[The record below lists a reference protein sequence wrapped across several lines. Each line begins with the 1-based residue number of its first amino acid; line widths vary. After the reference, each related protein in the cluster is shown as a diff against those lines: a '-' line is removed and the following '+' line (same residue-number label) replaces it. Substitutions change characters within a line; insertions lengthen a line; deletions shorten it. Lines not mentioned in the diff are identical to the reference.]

1 MAAKRELVAHIVTV
15 GNVKFGVDQPVD
27 DYTNI
32 GDIVGVKKATA
43 DADMDNFQAVN
54 ALQRMGKVIKLSCRL
69 KNKKTNTI
77 LCAIDRVAAAI
88 GKLRGKTLAG
98 STIVSVTIPRR
109 RSRR

>member
-1 MAAKRELVAHIVTV
+1 MAVKRELAAHIVTV
-15 GNVKFGVDQPVD
+15 GNIKFGVDQPVD

-32 GDIVGVKKATA
+32 GDIVGIKKATP
-43 DADMDNFQAVN
+43 DADMDNFQPVN

-77 LCAIDRVAAAI
+77 LCAVDRVSSAI

-98 STIVSVTIPRR
+98 STISSVTVPRR